1 MFEVVCRLLDWR
13 GSAVTVS
20 KNEEGKERGNTREG
34 EGDEMEMIDGVYM
47 KCIGFV
53 C

>member
-1 MFEVVCRLLDWR
+1 MQAAGLERLCR
-13 GSAVTVS
+13 GGCE
-20 KNEEGKERGNTREG
+20 NEEGKERGNTREG